1 MHGVGRVNYW
11 FVHDFDRW
19 YGFAR
24 MLIRISII
32 IIFSRIL
39 PYFPKQLFY
48 ETIFDGY
55 FYKETFRGI
64 FQTLLDI
71 YDEAFCENSEQFLVI
86 FRKKKKKKTP
96 S

>member
-48 ETIFDGY
+48 ETIFDDY

-86 FRKKKKKKTP
+86 SRKKKKKKTP